1 MSTRRMSMRLMPLEM
16 LASCSSIS
24 FALIRD
30 GGAVERAVVVVVVV
44 VVGGGLRLRIVSSAI
59 LDFACL
65 GLLACLEG
73 WGVRGE
79 GGGEGESV

>member
-1 MSTRRMSMRLMPLEM
+1 MTLMPLEM

-24 FALIRD
+24 SALIRD
-30 GGAVERAVVVVVVV
+30 GGAVERAVVVVV

-65 GLLACLEG
+65 GLLA
-73 WGVRGE
+73 WR
-79 GGGEGESV
+79 